1 MEEQKY
7 LVVVNDIEIVG
18 RQMTLEYA
26 LMITKSIFEHYYADT
41 DIRVEIRRERG
52 EQDEQTAD

>member
-1 MEEQKY
+1 MEEQTY

-26 LMITKSIFEHYYADT
+26 LMICKSIFEHYYADP
-41 DIRVEIRRERG
+41 DIRVEIRREKDMMQDG
-52 EQDEQTAD
+52 E

>member
-7 LVVVNDIEIVG
+7 LVMVNNIEIAG

-26 LMITKSIFEHYYADT
+26 LMLCKSIFEHYYADS
-41 DIRVEIRRERG
+41 DIRVEIIKEKDDGR
-52 EQDEQTAD
+52 

>member
-1 MEEQKY
+1 MEEQNY
-7 LVVVNDIEIVG
+7 LVVVNDLEIVG

-52 EQDEQTAD
+52 EHDEQ

>member
-26 LMITKSIFEHYYADT
+26 LMLVKSIFEHYYADT
-41 DIRVEIRRERG
+41 DIRVEILRERG
-52 EQDEQTAD
+52 GDDE